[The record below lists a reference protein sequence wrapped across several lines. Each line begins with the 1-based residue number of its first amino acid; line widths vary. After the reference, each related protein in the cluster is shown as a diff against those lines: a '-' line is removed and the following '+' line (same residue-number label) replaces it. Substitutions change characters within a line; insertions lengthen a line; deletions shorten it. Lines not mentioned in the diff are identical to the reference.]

1 MTGSHEPLSVAVE
14 DGEVVVSV
22 FNIDTYDSA
31 RVRLAPESA
40 RDHARELLA
49 AATDLTGEED
59 GSGTEEGGDASGS
72 AGSARSQM
80 GVPPGGPSTTPF
92 RA

>member
-49 AATDLTGEED
+49 AAADLTGEED
-59 GSGTEEGGDASGS
+59 GGGTEESEDAARS
-72 AGSARSQM
+72 AGNTRSQM
-80 GVPPGGPSTTPF
+80 GVPPGGPLTTPF

>member
-1 MTGSHEPLSVAVE
+1 MVTNHDPLSVTVE

-31 RVRLAPESA
+31 RVRLDPEEA
-40 RDHARELLA
+40 RTRGHEVLA
-49 AATDLTGEED
+49 AATDLAGGADAGTDAED
-59 GSGTEEGGDASGS
+59 DGTS
-72 AGSARSQM
+72 ADTSRSQM